1 MARNPNKK
9 RCKAKSKQTG
19 QRCKNWA
26 KPGYDVCHYHGAGG
40 GAPPEKMKGNK
51 NSLTHG
57 LFAKYLPDETLEIVQ
72 QMDDISPIDI
82 LWMNIKVQ
90 FAAIMRAQKIM
101 WVETRDEMLKE
112 LKKRKYEV
120 VKMGDEAQQIPTEE
134 EYEFQFAWDRQA
146 TFLNSQ
152 SRAMSELRS
161 MLKQFTEMAR
171 EDDERMLEVERMK
184 TMITKA
190 KKETEFIEEKTKL
203 LKGDTKDTSLLE
215 ALIGVVNED
224 D

>member
-1 MARNPNKK
+1 MAKQPHANF
-9 RCKAKSKQTG
+9 CGAKTRSG
-19 QRCKNWA
+19 APCKNRA
-26 KPGYDVCHYHGAGG
+26 MANGRCRMHGGKSTG
-40 GAPPEKMKGNK
+40 PPKKNK
-51 NSLTHG
+51 NAVTHG
-57 LFAKYLPDETLEIVQ
+57 LFAKYLPKETLELVEQIEDV
-72 QMDDISPIDI
+72 SPLDI

-101 WVETRDEMLKE
+101 WVQSRDEMIKE
-112 LKKRKYEV
+112 LKKKKSYV
-120 VKMGDEAQQIPTEE
+120 GDLSESEE
-134 EYEFQFAWDRQA
+134 IEYEFQFAWDRQA